1 MIQIE
6 ELEIEEA
13 KVLGIKIDLPVAP
26 LILLRGKNGFVM
38 CGYLNIDAAEKL
50 GVSCAMVSGVNTFED
65 VMNAEIK
72 AVTTKA
78 QDIGVKEGM
87 KGREAA
93 KIFGS

>member
-1 MIQIE
+1 
-6 ELEIEEA
+6 
-13 KVLGIKIDLPVAP
+13 
-26 LILLRGKNGFVM
+26 
-38 CGYLNIDAAEKL
+38 
-50 GVSCAMVSGVNTFED
+50 MVSGVNTFED